1 MMKTKK
7 MKRCAALAL
16 AAVLALSM
24 TACGSSGDSSD
35 TDGTASAA
43 TTAEAGASADA
54 TTTASGG
61 TFTFGCDYFS
71 EYIDP
76 SVNVNSAWSLVRFGV
91 GETLFAFDEDAV
103 AQENLCDEATTDDY
117 ITWTLH
123 IRDGITFSNGKE
135 LTASAVV
142 ACWEMMYEK
151 EAAGSSSAPSQYLPD
166 PTFTADDEAGTITVV
181 CSDVTT
187 NLKGI
192 LAYPYFAVIDV
203 DSYEEGVVD
212 SVIGTGPYV
221 LESYVEATSKTF
233 VKNETYWNG
242 EVPYDG
248 YTAIYMTDSTT
259 KALAIQSGDVDVV
272 ENVTTASDLETLK
285 ADSAYTVEST
295 AGGRLAN
302 TYFNFEGML
311 GNEALRQAIQYA
323 IDDETMCNITVGG
336 IYTAGC
342 SVLPSSMDFGYDQL
356 TDPYEYDLDKA
367 VEVLDEAGIVDTDG
381 DGIREID
388 GENINLVY
396 LTFESRQLQTFAE
409 AIATVLN
416 SIGIGVDYQ
425 VKDYDTILGLQ
436 IAGDFD
442 MVSSNAII
450 VPTGNPDA
458 FLGNFYSGNS
468 QDYGYYSNEEYDAA
482 YEKLIVSTDEN
493 EKMELYVEMQQ
504 ILIDDAATIVH
515 GYYNSSITY
524 NNSVIT
530 GVKMYPLDYTWIT
543 TDWAPVG

>member
-1 MMKTKK
+1 MKWTKK
-7 MKRCAALAL
+7 LLAGLL
-16 AAVLALSM
+16 AGVLAVGV
-24 TACGSSGDSSD
+24 TACGGSNSGDDSSSNSDSGSSSSSD
-35 TDGTASAA
+35 
-43 TTAEAGASADA
+43 
-54 TTTASGG
+54 

-103 AQENLCDEATTDDY
+103 AQENLCDEATTEDY

-151 EAAGSSSAPSQYLPD
+151 EAAGGSSALSQYLD
-166 PTFTADDEAGTITVV
+166 NPTFTADDDTNTITVV
-181 CSDVTT
+181 CQDVTT

-192 LAYPYFAVIDV
+192 LAYPYFAVIDM

-221 LESYVEATSKTF
+221 LDSYVEATSKTF
-233 VKNETYWNG
+233 VRNETYWNG
-242 EVPYDG
+242 EVPYSG
-248 YTAIYMTDSTT
+248 YTAIYMSDSST
-259 KALAIQSGDVDVV
+259 KAMAIQSGDVDVV
-272 ENVTTASDLETLK
+272 ENVTTASDLEALK
-285 ADSAYTVEST
+285 SNDAYTVKST

-302 TYFNFEGML
+302 TYFNFNGQL
-311 GNEALRQAIQYA
+311 SNETLRQAIQYA
-323 IDDETMCNITVGG
+323 IDDETMCSVTVGG
-336 IYTAGC
+336 IYTAGAG
-342 SVLPSSMDFGYDQL
+342 VLPSSMDYGADQL

-367 VEVLDEAGIVDTDG
+367 VEILDEAGIVDTDG

-388 GENINLVY
+388 GENISLTY
-396 LTFESRQLQTFAE
+396 LTFERRQLQTFAE
-409 AIATVLN
+409 AVSTVLN

-425 VKDYDTILGLQ
+425 VLSYDKILEMQ
-436 IAGDFD
+436 TDGDFD
-442 MVSSNAII
+442 MVRSNAVI
-450 VPTGNPDA
+450 VTPGNPDH

-468 QDYGYYSNEEYDAA
+468 SSYGYYSNAEYDAC
-482 YEKLIVSTDEN
+482 YEELITSTDEAR
-493 EKMELYVEMQQ
+493 KAELYVEMQQ

-530 GVKMYPLDYTWIT
+530 GVEMYPLDYTWIT
-543 TDWAPVG
+543 TAWAPVN